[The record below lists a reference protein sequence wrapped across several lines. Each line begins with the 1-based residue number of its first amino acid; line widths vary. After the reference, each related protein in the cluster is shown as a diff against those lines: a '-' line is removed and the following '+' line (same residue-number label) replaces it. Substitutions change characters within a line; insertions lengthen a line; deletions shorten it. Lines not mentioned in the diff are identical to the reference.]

1 MAHCGGGIK
10 GTGGGGGRKRYVSR
24 DKTVRKGGR
33 RGEGGKRGRGGGGS
47 QKLYSGDE
55 YNYNKRGTE

>member
-1 MAHCGGGIK
+1 V
-10 GTGGGGGRKRYVSR
+10 GGGGGG
-24 DKTVRKGGR
+24 KGG
-33 RGEGGKRGRGGGGS
+33 GGGGGS